1 MFCAKEKLLS
11 KNMNKILW
19 IKKLAVLLQS
29 DFYGKET

>member
-1 MFCAKEKLLS
+1 MQVFVDKSA

-29 DFYGKET
+29 IF